1 MSLTQ
6 NLLEGCFGS
15 LSILYCCVA
24 CVKQIPLVLFQVGW
38 STARD
43 YYTFLWSPLLENY
56 VEGTTVNRVVVFQ
69 GETIE

>member
-1 MSLTQ
+1 MQSLKDY
-6 NLLEGCFGS
+6 FGTF
-15 LSILYCCVA
+15 SILHCYVA
-24 CVKQIPLVLFQVGW
+24 CVKLMYLILFQVGW

-69 GETIE
+69 GKTIA